1 MVRALLRLLP
11 ALWAGVLL
19 AIATL
24 AAPAAFATLPSAEA
38 GRVVGWI
45 FWREAWFSLGLAAL
59 LLLLRLGDG
68 REGREGR
75 PVDLALL
82 LAAAACT
89 GLGYF
94 ALQPL
99 MAAARAGQGLLSFG
113 QLHGISLLCF
123 ALKLLCVLA
132 LAWRAA
138 RRA

>member
-1 MVRALLRLLP
+1 MRGTLLRLLP

-24 AAPAAFATLPSAEA
+24 AAPAAFATLPTAEA

-45 FWREAWFSLGLAAL
+45 FWREAWLSLGLAAL
-59 LLLLRLGDG
+59 TLLLRLGAG
-68 REGREGR
+68 REGRSL
-75 PVDLALL
+75 DLALL
-82 LAAAACT
+82 LAVAACT

-99 MAAARAGQGLLSFG
+99 MAAARSGQGPLSFG
-113 QLHGISLLCF
+113 QLHGLSLLCF
-123 ALKLLCVLA
+123 GLKLLCLLA

>member
-24 AAPAAFATLPSAEA
+24 AAPAAFATLPAAEA

-45 FWREAWFSLGLAAL
+45 FWREAWLSLGLAAL
-59 LLLLRLGDG
+59 LMLLRVGSG
-68 REGREGR
+68 REGRSA
-75 PVDLALL
+75 DLALL
-82 LAAAACT
+82 LATAAFT

-99 MAAARAGQGLLSFG
+99 MTAARAGQGPLSFG
-113 QLHGISLLCF
+113 QLHSVSLLCF
-123 ALKLLCVLA
+123 GLKLLCLLA